1 MKQSLN
7 INVMDNAN
15 HKSIPLSP
23 KLTEEIM
30 EEQRIHDVLL
40 LLENLTYR
48 EETTVKLI
56 IDCLYDIGA
65 TNLINQK
72 LHSYSINGIVKKIAR
87 FSKPV
92 CRMMAW
98 RWFKKNCPQ
107 LITNWLHE
115 QVSFKTAITAQPEI
129 VVEQVALQKDL
140 PIILADKNREVRY
153 LRSQVKFLI
162 AVFILAVTSFGGSFL
177 WLNHKLEQ
185 ANIQT
190 LEQLQTQLK
199 LREASINKP

>member
-1 MKQSLN
+1 MKTKSSM
-7 INVMDNAN
+7 IVMDTPNN
-15 HKSIPLSP
+15 KSIPLSP

-40 LLENLTYR
+40 LLENLSYR

-56 IDCLYDIGA
+56 IDCLYDVGA

-72 LHSYSINGIVKKIAR
+72 FNSYAINGTVKKVAR

-92 CRMMAW
+92 FRMIAW

-107 LITNWLHE
+107 LITNWLHD
-115 QVSFKTAITAQPEI
+115 QVRFKKAIPTQPEI
-129 VVEQVALQKDL
+129 VVEQVPIQQDL
-140 PIILADKNREVRY
+140 PIILEDKNREVKY
-153 LRSQVKFLI
+153 LRSQVRLLI
-162 AVFILAVTSFGGSFL
+162 AIFILAVTSFSGSFL
-177 WLNHKLEQ
+177 WLNYRFEQ
-185 ANIQT
+185 ANLQT

-199 LREASINKP
+199 IKEASVNNP